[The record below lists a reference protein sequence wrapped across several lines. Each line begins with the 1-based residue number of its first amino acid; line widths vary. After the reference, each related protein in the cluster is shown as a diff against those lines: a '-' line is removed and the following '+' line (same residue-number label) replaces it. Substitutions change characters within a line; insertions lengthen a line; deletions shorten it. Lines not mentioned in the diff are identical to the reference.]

1 MAVEKIKATDVLR
14 ETISI
19 LLRERELF
27 LLLGAL
33 IAAVSLI
40 FTWPTME
47 VNARYLEIYL
57 TTGEFSI
64 DLMNQMNQEVEE
76 AGYNSYIPYLMMVFH
91 LVVMALWSRAS
102 ILGRRHALD
111 GGFHDL
117 LKRNLW
123 VLWRFICG
131 IGWMFLL
138 FVPLSLLFVATFS
151 IPSVASL
158 FSGGFDN
165 GEISFS
171 LILFLIVI
179 YSAFTLVFLVLIFLT
194 SISIHGEARD
204 LRLPI
209 HKSYGYMKGNLF
221 RAASFLIPLLLGS
234 YFLVFIGEFLIIKS
248 YLTTPMLVN
257 LIGMFALT
265 FFSMLATLTS
275 YTFGAIYASKLV
287 PELRV

>member
-1 MAVEKIKATDVLR
+1 MSVEKIKATDVLA

-27 LLLGAL
+27 LLLGAF

-76 AGYNSYIPYLMMVFH
+76 AGYNSYIPYLMTVFH

-123 VLWRFICG
+123 VIWRFICG
-131 IGWMFLL
+131 IGWMVLL
-138 FVPLSLLFVATFS
+138 VVPLSLLIFATFL
-151 IPSVASL
+151 IPGVASV

-171 LILFLIVI
+171 LILFLTVI
-179 YSAFTLVFLVLIFLT
+179 YSAFTLVILVLIFLI

-209 HKSYGYMKGNLF
+209 HKSFGYMKGNLA
-221 RAASFLIPLLLGS
+221 RAASFLITLLLGS
-234 YFLVFIGEFLIIKS
+234 YFLFFIGEFLILKS

-257 LIGMFALT
+257 LISMFALT
-265 FFSMLATLTS
+265 FFSMLVTLIS
-275 YTFGAIYASKLV
+275 YTYGAIYASRLV